1 MIYSIKIKEKFAPDA
16 NPCVLERFIDVES
29 GEKLERIV
37 ADTVFLK
44 SRLDEL
50 YDDALV
56 TLNDLVEEGYA
67 EEFEYLLS
75 RRPYL
80 KSFKIEDWD
89 SLDWY
94 TKLYDILRFIMKNEN
109 VKYTNVSIPTIE
121 VECS

>member
-16 NPCVLERFIDVES
+16 NPCVLEKIIDVES
-29 GEKLERIV
+29 GEKLEGIV
-37 ADTVFLK
+37 ADTIFLK
-44 SRLDEL
+44 SLLDDF
-50 YDDALV
+50 YNDALM
-56 TLNDLVEEGYA
+56 TINDIVEDGYEA
-67 EEFEYLLS
+67 EFEEILS

-80 KSFKIEDWD
+80 KSFKVEDWD

-94 TKLYDILRFIMKNEN
+94 SKLYDILHFIMKNEN

>member
-1 MIYSIKIKEKFAPDA
+1 MIYSIKIKEQFAPDSR
-16 NPCVLERFIDVES
+16 PCILEKLIDVES
-29 GEKLERIV
+29 WDKLERIV

-44 SRLDEL
+44 SRLDDL

-94 TKLYDILRFIMKNEN
+94 SKLYDILRFIMKNEN
-109 VKYTNVSIPTIE
+109 VKYKNVSIPTIE
-121 VECS
+121 VVCS